1 MKKNSKNNNKLPKQG
16 RSFRVGS
23 WVKLGIGF
31 GLIWVFIFVIGP
43 WAIDHIPMM
52 RQIVQTIEERDIN
65 ANAYFYTEIEGSYDG
80 EQYLR
85 NSLELS
91 APQEI
96 GLTLPFILS
105 IVICIVLLW
114 VGYRYLP
121 ND

>member
-1 MKKNSKNNNKLPKQG
+1 MKKSKSTDKLPEES
-16 RSFRVGS
+16 RLFRAGP
-23 WVKLGIGF
+23 WVKLAIGF
-31 GLIWVFIFVIGP
+31 GLVWVFAFVVGP

-52 RQIVQTIEERDIN
+52 RQIVQTIEEKDIN

-85 NSLELS
+85 KSLELS

-96 GLTLPFILS
+96 GLTLPFVLS
-105 IVICIVLLW
+105 IVICILLLW
-114 VGYRYLP
+114 IGYKYLP